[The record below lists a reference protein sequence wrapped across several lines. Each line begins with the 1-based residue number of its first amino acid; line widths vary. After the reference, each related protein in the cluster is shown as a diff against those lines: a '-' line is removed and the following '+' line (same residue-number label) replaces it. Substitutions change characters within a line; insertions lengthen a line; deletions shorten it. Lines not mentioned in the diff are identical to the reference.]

1 MEIKFNPGPN
11 IRSRRSTKQIMLY
24 LTCALLAVYLFGL
37 QFYARQGGFFLKQAI
52 LLPLASVTT
61 AVVTECLYALYYKK
75 NVLSYLR
82 TSFPWVTGLILALCV
97 PINTSIHAIV
107 MACFVGIFFGKLVFG
122 GFGQNL
128 FNPAGVGR
136 AIVLT
141 AFTGARIVDVVS
153 SATPTTTFANHG
165 WILTPQD
172 MQVFLNDFGGLKNL
186 FIGNYFGALGETSTL
201 IILVAAVALSLLE
214 VIDWYIPAFYLGTL
228 FISALIIG
236 AFNGMALEYALFM
249 VFTGG
254 AAFGA
259 VFMLTDPV
267 TNPNTRAGK
276 MVFAILAAFLTA
288 LIRFKASLPEGVV
301 FSILLVNIL
310 TPAIEK
316 YFDGKSTDREKK
328 DALTVA
334 AVALIC
340 IVGIVLIGLSL
351 EPKAYTSVMQTAAQL
366 AGRIWL

>member
-11 IRSRRSTKQIMLY
+11 IRSKRSTKQIMLY
-24 LTCALLAVYLFGL
+24 LTCGLLVVYVFGL
-37 QFYARQGGFFLKQAI
+37 QYYLRQGSFFLKQAI
-52 LLPLASVTT
+52 LLPLASVIT
-61 AVVTECLYALYYKK
+61 AVVTECLYALFLKK
-75 NVLSYLR
+75 NVVSYLR
-82 TSFPWVTGLILALCV
+82 SSFPWVTGLILALCV

-122 GFGQNL
+122 GFGQNI

-141 AFTGARIVDVVS
+141 AFTGARIVDVVTA
-153 SATPTTTFANHG
+153 ATPTTTFANHG
-165 WILTPQD
+165 WILSPQD

-186 FIGNYFGALGETSTL
+186 FVGNYFGALGETSTL
-201 IILVAAVALSLLE
+201 AILVVAVVLSLLE
-214 VIDWYIPAFYLGTL
+214 VIDWYIPVFYLGTL
-228 FISALIIG
+228 FVSALIIG
-236 AFNGMALEYALFM
+236 AFNGIALQYALFM
-249 VFTGG
+249 IFTGG
-254 AAFGA
+254 AAFGG

-316 YFDGKSTDREKK
+316 YFDGKSTDREQK
-328 DALTVA
+328 DAWSVI
-334 AVALIC
+334 AVAVVC
-340 IVGIVLIGLSL
+340 IIGIVLIGLSL
-351 EPKAYTSVMQTAAQL
+351 EPKAYASVMNTAITL
-366 AGRIWL
+366 RGTWW